1 MSLLAFLQGLS
12 PLEGWLNGALIV
24 LSILTSGMSAA
35 VGIGGG
41 TLLIITMAQVM
52 PAAALIPVHG
62 MVQLG
67 SNVGRA
73 TLTWRHVDWAL
84 MSAFLPGVVIG
95 ALVAAWLMVRLPA
108 GVLELCI
115 AAFVLLS
122 CWGPALPHKALGWGT
137 TLMAGAAT
145 TLISS
150 LVGASGPVV
159 AAFVKHSQTTRLARV
174 ATFSACMSFQHL
186 TKAFVFGVAG
196 FVFHEWLGLMVAM
209 VLAGLVGTWL
219 GLKLLRRLSEQR
231 FDALF
236 KWVLTLLALRLGWLG
251 IERLG

>member
-1 MSLLAFLQGLS
+1 MIAAWLQQLS
-12 PLEGWLNGALIV
+12 PLDGWLNAALIA
-24 LSILTSGMSAA
+24 LSVLTSGMSAA

-52 PAAALIPVHG
+52 PAATLIPVHG

-67 SNVGRA
+67 SNAGRA
-73 TLTWRHVDWAL
+73 TLTWRHVDWSL
-84 MSAFLPGVVIG
+84 MSAFLPGVLAG
-95 ALVAAWLMVRLPA
+95 ALAAAWLLVRLPA

-122 CWGPALPHKALGWGT
+122 CWGPALPRKVLGWGT
-137 TLMAGAAT
+137 TLAAGAVT
-145 TLISS
+145 TLLSS
-150 LVGASGPVV
+150 LVGASGPMV

-186 TKAFVFGVAG
+186 AKAFVFGVAG
-196 FVFHEWLGLMVAM
+196 FVFREWLALLVAM
-209 VLAGLVGTWL
+209 VLAGLIGTWL
-219 GLKLLRRLSEQR
+219 GLKLLRRLSERR

-236 KWVLTLLALRLGWLG
+236 KWVLTLLALRLIWLG